1 MLYINQRLMYFCKI
15 WYCSLSVQMLFKI
28 FMNKVLKKLELSA
41 LHKELVTIKKSLM
54 ADKLWVKLQ

>member
-1 MLYINQRLMYFCKI
+1 
-15 WYCSLSVQMLFKI
+15 MLFKI